1 MDIKNLTHDQL
12 VEKIENATPLELCI
26 INHLLLIQNVDN
38 AINAP
43 AASPEMSKAL
53 EKAKACLAVLFET
66 LDMEVELSD
75 DLAIMYLI
83 INRVLIRVEFLDDNE
98 EKNENLNHARHI
110 VSEMMSSWVFL
121 RENADYLAK
130 QAESGQ
136 IIAGLTY
143 GPDGRLTEFEDYDP
157 KGGYEI

>member
-12 VEKIENATPLELCI
+12 VEKIENANPLELCI

-38 AINAP
+38 AIDAP
-43 AASPEMSKAL
+43 ASSPEMSKAL

-66 LDMEVELSD
+66 LDMDVELSD

-83 INRVLIRVEFLDDNE
+83 INRVLIRVEFLEDNE
-98 EKNENLNHARHI
+98 EKNQNLNHARHI

-121 RENADYLAK
+121 HENADYLAK

-143 GPDGRLTEFEDYDP
+143 GADGQLTEFEDYDP